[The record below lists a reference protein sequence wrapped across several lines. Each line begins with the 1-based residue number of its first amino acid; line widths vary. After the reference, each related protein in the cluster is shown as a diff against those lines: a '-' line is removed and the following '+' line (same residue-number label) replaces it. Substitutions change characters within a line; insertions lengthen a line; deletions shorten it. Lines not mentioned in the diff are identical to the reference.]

1 MSKLFQFDKPNFTNQ
16 FGTGTLAEQR
26 SPSPTQ
32 TKNKP
37 DAAGIIDA
45 SANGLDSVTNL
56 IGTLMSKPSPNQEQ
70 NYTAPPPPPKAKV
83 SPWAIGGII
92 AAVALITLLI
102 VVNNGKPKPST
113 TK

>member
-16 FGTGTLAEQR
+16 FGTGTLSEQR
-26 SPSPTQ
+26 SSPTQ

-45 SANGLDSVTNL
+45 SANGLDSVTNF
-56 IGTLMSKPSPNQEQ
+56 IGTIMNKPSTSPEQ
-70 NYTAPPPPPKAKV
+70 NYTAPPPQDQAKI

-102 VVNNGKPKPST
+102 VLNNGKAKPST
-113 TK
+113 PK